1 MFWEKEIE
9 TLPREELERL
19 QVRRLRQTLLRA
31 RNSPFY
37 GRLFKRIG
45 LDPERVDSL
54 DVLKDIPFTTKED
67 LRANVP
73 YGFLAVP
80 KEEIVRL
87 HSSSGTTGVATPI
100 FHTASDID
108 RWANLVARCMYMT
121 GVRRED
127 VFQNTMGYGLFTGGL
142 GFHYGAEKLGVMVI
156 PSGPGNSRRQIYLM
170 QTFGTT
176 VIHILPS
183 YAMRL
188 LSVFQEMGL
197 DPRYDT
203 RLRIAFIGA
212 EPHSEEMRK
221 RIEEA
226 YGMDAYNS
234 YGLSEMNGPGVAFEC
249 PYKNGLHVW
258 EDSFILEVID
268 PETLE
273 PLPDG
278 EEGELVFTTLTREGM
293 PIIRYRSRDLAA
305 VYPEPCPCGRTHR
318 RISRIKGRTD
328 DMLIVKG
335 VNIFPIQ
342 IERVLMN
349 IPEVGTDYQIILDRK
364 NYLDAMTVRVEI
376 NAKFFDGDI
385 RHLERLQ
392 KKIVEELRSEI
403 IIEPE
408 VELVEPGSI
417 PKSEGKA
424 VRVIDKRGGG

>member
-1 MFWEKEIE
+1 
-9 TLPREELERL
+9 
-19 QVRRLRQTLLRA
+19 
-31 RNSPFY
+31 
-37 GRLFKRIG
+37 
-45 LDPERVDSL
+45 
-54 DVLKDIPFTTKED
+54 
-67 LRANVP
+67 
-73 YGFLAVP
+73 
-80 KEEIVRL
+80 
-87 HSSSGTTGVATPI
+87 
-100 FHTASDID
+100 
-108 RWANLVARCMYMT
+108 
-121 GVRRED
+121 

>member
-19 QVRRLRQTLLRA
+19 QVQRLRQTLLRA
-31 RNSPFY
+31 GNSSFY
-37 GRLFKRIG
+37 GRLFKRIR
-45 LDPERVDSL
+45 LDPERVNSL
-54 DVLKDIPFTTKED
+54 DVLRDIPFTTKED

-100 FHTASDID
+100 FHTASDIES
-108 RWANLVARCMYMT
+108 WADLVARCMYMT

-142 GFHYGAEKLGVMVI
+142 GFHYGAERLGVMVI

-170 QTFGTT
+170 RTFGTT

-188 LSVFQEMGL
+188 LSVFEEMGL
-197 DPRYDT
+197 DPKEET

-212 EPHSEEMRK
+212 EPHSEEMRR

-293 PIIRYRSRDLAA
+293 PLVRYRSGDLAA
-305 VYPEPCPCGRTHR
+305 VYPEPCPCGRSHR

-364 NYLDAMTVRVEI
+364 NYMDALTVRVEI

-385 RHLERLQ
+385 RHLERLR
-392 KKIVEELRSEI
+392 KRIVEELRSEI

-408 VELVEPGSI
+408 VELLEPGSI
-417 PKSEGKA
+417 PKGEGKA
-424 VRVIDKRGGG
+424 VRVIDRRGGG